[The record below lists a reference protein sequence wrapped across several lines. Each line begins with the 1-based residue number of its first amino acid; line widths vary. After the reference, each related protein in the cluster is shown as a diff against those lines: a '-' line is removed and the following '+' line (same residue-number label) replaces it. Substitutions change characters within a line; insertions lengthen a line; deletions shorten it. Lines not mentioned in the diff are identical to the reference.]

1 MRKKVV
7 AMGLAAMMAMSLA
20 ACSSGGSS
28 TSTTAAGSSAE
39 ATTAAAAASSEE
51 SKKEEAKGDG
61 KGYVVA
67 LCNYSIGNS
76 WRAQME
82 QEFVS
87 EAEKLK
93 SEGVVS
99 EYYITNSNED
109 INKQISDMQDLIT
122 KKVDAIVI
130 TAASPT
136 ALAPVVEEAT
146 EAGIKVVSF
155 DNVVDT
161 DEQVA
166 TVGIDETEFG
176 RIGAEWLAEKLDG
189 KGKIIVLNGIAGA
202 ATDSLRW
209 GGAEEVFKNYPDIEV
224 LGSANA
230 SWDYAQGKAAVES
243 MLSAYPEID
252 GVWSQGGAMTQGAID
267 AFIAAGRDLVP
278 MTSEGRVYLENQ
290 ETQKLIC
297 HQAEHDAL
305 TEALNRG
312 SYEKLLHIY
321 ETGDALFALIL
332 IDVDI
337 FKSVNDIYGH
347 AVGDAI
353 LQKVTG
359 SLKKAF
365 RSIDYVCRIGGDEFA
380 VIMVDV
386 TSDLKYTIEDKL
398 KYVGEELAK
407 TEGEVPA
414 VTLSVGVAFSDRKN
428 PGESIFKDADKAL
441 YHVKENGR
449 NGCAFYNGASS
460 LENAMENHE
469 MKDHGMEN

>member
-1 MRKKVV
+1 
-7 AMGLAAMMAMSLA
+7 MM
-20 ACSSGGSS
+20 
-28 TSTTAAGSSAE
+28 
-39 ATTAAAAASSEE
+39 
-51 SKKEEAKGDG
+51 
-61 KGYVVA
+61 
-67 LCNYSIGNS
+67 
-76 WRAQME
+76 
-82 QEFVS
+82 
-87 EAEKLK
+87 
-93 SEGVVS
+93 
-99 EYYITNSNED
+99 
-109 INKQISDMQDLIT
+109 
-122 KKVDAIVI
+122 
-130 TAASPT
+130 P
-136 ALAPVVEEAT
+136 
-146 EAGIKVVSF
+146 
-155 DNVVDT
+155 
-161 DEQVA
+161 
-166 TVGIDETEFG
+166 
-176 RIGAEWLAEKLDG
+176 
-189 KGKIIVLNGIAGA
+189 
-202 ATDSLRW
+202 
-209 GGAEEVFKNYPDIEV
+209 
-224 LGSANA
+224 
-230 SWDYAQGKAAVES
+230 
-243 MLSAYPEID
+243 
-252 GVWSQGGAMTQGAID
+252 
-267 AFIAAGRDLVP
+267 
-278 MTSEGRVYLENQ
+278 
-290 ETQKLIC
+290 
-297 HQAEHDAL
+297 
-305 TEALNRG
+305 LNRG

-386 TSDLKYTIEDKL
+386 TNDLKYTIEDKL